1 VKRPSEGIY
10 EKQRRKR
17 VYIDTKGALME
28 RQRIMQKVL
37 SRDNLAQME
46 TLMYDEKLN

>member
-1 VKRPSEGIY
+1 
-10 EKQRRKR
+10 
-17 VYIDTKGALME
+17 ME

-46 TLMYDEKLN
+46 TLMYDEKLNWFCEVLLYMESKAQYYTYYEK